1 MFFKLYLQSFPGI
14 KWFIKMQEKK
24 QDAKLCDPNVDVR
37 VFYTPLHGH
46 RRKKKKRLERDRPK
60 C

>member
-1 MFFKLYLQSFPGI
+1 MVYKNAG
-14 KWFIKMQEKK
+14 KK

-46 RRKKKKRLERDRPK
+46 RRKEKKIVKRQTKMLAVVPSGW
-60 C
+60 